1 MKRIS
6 IFLFGCLLLIT
17 PALRAQDAAAAAKA
31 ELDVTEERYKRLDS
45 ALEILL
51 AAKVE
56 QDKRIAS
63 LADEIESLRKQQS
76 RPNTS
81 YASQDELRKLAETVQ
96 KIDQKR
102 VEDNEHILKE
112 IGKLGKTLAPPSTP
126 PRKSAAS
133 GATGVTDTPPAL
145 DKGHY
150 KYAVQPGDFV
160 STIVKAYNEKGIKV
174 TVEQILKAN
183 PKLDPNRMRIG
194 QEIIIP
200 APEK

>member
-1 MKRIS
+1 M
-6 IFLFGCLLLIT
+6 
-17 PALRAQDAAAAAKA
+17 
-31 ELDVTEERYKRLDS
+31 
-45 ALEILL
+45 L
-51 AAKVE
+51 A
-56 QDKRIAS
+56 
-63 LADEIESLRKQQS
+63 
-76 RPNTS
+76 
-81 YASQDELRKLAETVQ
+81 
-96 KIDQKR
+96 
-102 VEDNEHILKE
+102 
-112 IGKLGKTLAPPSTP
+112 
-126 PRKSAAS
+126 
-133 GATGVTDTPPAL
+133 AL